1 MSNQPSPEIF
11 TSISSD
17 NDNAAK
23 RFLPEIKKRT
33 YRDGIFISP
42 YFTDSQYVEAF
53 FDKGRNRSLKLV
65 ISLNPS
71 TQPASLR
78 RLFQFREEHEHDIQ
92 IRYLDPQLHSK
103 LYVLASER
111 AGGLFDEV
119 ERECWAMVGSSNMTQ
134 NGFYRNI
141 ETNVILR
148 GDQAEEAYEQAG
160 VIFNAGKVLTESVLR
175 KFEEEWS
182 QPVQNT
188 YSFIDNEELP
198 PEYEL
203 VHRACEYI
211 KRTCSDV
218 LEEHFSN
225 YQPHFVVDHFYHF
238 IVETG
243 RQISPRLNA
252 EKREIELKSLFRDYA
267 KWCGQTTETM
277 GFSYLDRVKKNAETT
292 LCIFNKPTVT
302 AEDLLQA
309 FSTFHSFNTH
319 SVNRKRLKTEGI
331 PSHIKEL
338 IDDLIDQSVS
348 YRERFESAQRMKDQS
363 VRGLA
368 GIGESA
374 IKEVNG
380 WVYPDKYY
388 VWNKK
393 TDDAIDL
400 LNLRDIEYSADK
412 NWSLD

>member
-1 MSNQPSPEIF
+1 MSNQPTPEIF
-11 TSISSD
+11 TYISSD
-17 NDNAAK
+17 NGNAAEK
-23 RFLPEIKKRT
+23 LLPEIKKRT

-53 FDKGRNRSLKLV
+53 FDKGRNKSLKLV

-71 TQPASLR
+71 THPASLR
-78 RLFQFREEHEHDIQ
+78 RLFQFREELEHDIQ
-92 IRYLDPQLHSK
+92 IRYIDPQLHSK

-111 AGGLFDEV
+111 AGGLFDDV

-148 GDQAEEAYEQAG
+148 GCQAEDAYEQAS

-182 QPVQNT
+182 QPVQVS
-188 YSFIDNEELP
+188 YSFTDNEELP

-218 LEEHFSN
+218 LEDHFSD

-238 IVETG
+238 IVDT
-243 RQISPRLNA
+243 RQKISPRLSVK
-252 EKREIELKSLFRDYA
+252 KREIELKSLFRSYA
-267 KWCGQTTETM
+267 KWCDQTAQEM

-302 AEDLLQA
+302 TEDLLQA
-309 FSTFHSFNTH
+309 FNTFHSFNTH
-319 SVNRKRLKTEGI
+319 DVNRQRLEGQGT
-331 PSHIKEL
+331 PRLIKAF
-338 IDDLIDQSVS
+338 IDELIDQSVS
-348 YRERFESAQRMKDQS
+348 YRERLANAQRTKAQS
-363 VRGLA
+363 GLGLA
-368 GIGESA
+368 GIGESV
-374 IKEVNG
+374 IREVNG
-380 WVYPDKYY
+380 WIYPDKYY
-388 VWNKK
+388 VWNSK
-393 TDDAIDL
+393 TDRAIVL
-400 LNLRDIEYSADK
+400 LNLRDVECSG
-412 NWSLD
+412 